1 MVGLGG
7 ELLHHIVR
15 PLDAGET
22 DGIRLVLELLD
33 DLVREDG
40 FGAVVCPHLV
50 VEQRVVVR
58 IGLLYKVGGSN
69 Q

>member
-7 ELLHHIVR
+7 ELLHHVIR
-15 PLDAGET
+15 PLYAREA
-22 DGIRLVLELLD
+22 DGVGLVLELLD
-33 DLVREDG
+33 DLVGENG

-50 VEQRVVVR
+50 VEQGVVVR
-58 IGLLYKVGGSN
+58 IGLLYKIGRSN